1 MRALADRERIQRF
14 MQRLGEA
21 ADGETRAYFTGGATA
36 VLYGWRATT
45 IDVDLKLVPERD
57 SLLRAIPI
65 LKERLQINV
74 ELASPDQF
82 IPVPDGW
89 EDRSPFIVQEGRLA
103 FHHFDLYAQALAKVE
118 RGHAQDLADVDEML
132 RRGMIEPEGAIEYF
146 VRIEPRLYRYPAV
159 DGASFRQAVERAF
172 RRSPN
177 RP

>member
-36 VLYGWRATT
+36 VLHGWRATT